1 MDDKFNELME
11 EYFPLTWET
20 GEWYLKGGFF
30 VWRMG
35 QWSERGQVLH
45 CRHSY
50 HLLQQSRRDLQDLD
64 VKTTSYSGSSG
75 GFSVEES
82 TWILFFWRSA
92 SPGLS
97 STFSKKS
104 LSTRNRIAWD
114 KFETVFLISGNSN

>member
-1 MDDKFNELME
+1 MMDDRFNELIE
-11 EYFPLTWET
+11 KKNPVD
-20 GEWYLKGGFF
+20 GEN
-30 VWRMG
+30 WRMVLEG
-35 QWSERGQVLH
+35 RLPNSEDGPIERTGTGNSRDVMCSVLNA
-45 CRHSY
+45 
-50 HLLQQSRRDLQDLD
+50 
-64 VKTTSYSGSSG
+64 KTTSYSGSSG
-75 GFSVEES
+75 IFFVEES